1 MLRNILVQFYLF
13 LQPLIG
19 AGQSLSADEVAHLP
33 NGLNEASGMAFI
45 GENAIAMINDGGNE
59 AELFIVDTLG
69 NLIMRPKL
77 VGLANRDWESLCYA
91 KGRLYIGDFGNNNNS
106 RQNLEVLVLDIS
118 RLLSHEEWSLK
129 GRIPFSYADQE
140 AFPPIE
146 SSEWYFDLEAMVY
159 HNDSLF
165 LFTKNRTKPF
175 DGLVRV
181 YAISTKLKSQEAQY
195 IKSFKTEVGLKHFN
209 WVAGASIG
217 PNGDDLFLLG
227 YNKLWYVSNWRN
239 SSEIKAFPFSLG
251 YFSQKEAL
259 ACANNQIYFS
269 EEKTK
274 GQSPKLHKVSV
285 EVFNNQYR
293 HLMDEVLRL
302 PTQKVAS
309 DKVLRIT
316 FKDPH
321 HFIGSNYRIYNT
333 SGIEVLKGEFTSE
346 MLMRPELEIDLAT
359 LMPGRYVFS
368 LSGQI
373 KKAFAI
379 QVL

>member
-13 LQPLIG
+13 LQPLLG
-19 AGQSLSADEVAHLP
+19 MGQSLSADEVAHLP
-33 NGLNEASGMAFI
+33 NGLNESSGMAFI
-45 GENAIAMINDGGNE
+45 GENAIAMINDGGND

-77 VGLANRDWESLCYA
+77 VGLPNRDWESLCYA
-91 KGRLYIGDFGNNNNS
+91 NGLLYIGDFGNNNNS

-129 GRIPFSYADQE
+129 GRIPFSYADQK

-146 SSEWYFDLEAMVY
+146 SSDWYYDLEAMVY
-159 HNDSLF
+159 NDDSLF

-175 DGLVRV
+175 DGLVKV
-181 YAISTKLKSQEAQY
+181 YALSTKIRTQEAQY

-227 YNKLWYVSNWRN
+227 YSKLWYIADWRN
-239 SSEIKAFPFSLG
+239 NSELKAFPYSLG

-259 ACANNQIYFS
+259 AYSNNQIYFS
-269 EEKTK
+269 EERNE
-274 GQSPKLHKVSV
+274 GQDPKLHKVSV
-285 EVFNNQYR
+285 EVFRDQYR
-293 HLMDEVLRL
+293 HLMEEIFRL
-302 PTQKVAS
+302 PTQKVES
-309 DKVLRIT
+309 DKILRIT

-321 HFIGSNYRIYNT
+321 HFIGSTYQIYNT
-333 SGIEVLKGEFTSE
+333 SGIEVLKGEFTAE
-346 MLMRPELEIDLAT
+346 MLKQPEHGIDLT
-359 LMPGRYVFS
+359 SLRPGRYVFS
-368 LSGQI
+368 LRGQI
-373 KKAFAI
+373 KRAFAI
-379 QVL
+379 QIL